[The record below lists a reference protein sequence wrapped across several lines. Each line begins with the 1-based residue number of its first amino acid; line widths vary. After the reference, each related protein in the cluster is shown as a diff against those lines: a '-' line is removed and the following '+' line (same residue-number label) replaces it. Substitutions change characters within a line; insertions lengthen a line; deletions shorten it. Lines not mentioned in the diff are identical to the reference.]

1 MSKRVA
7 VRIVLALG
15 IIFAA
20 VHWACAPRLDEPQ
33 VRTRLVGQLQL
44 SNDQLHVRS
53 ITRDPHPVATVDYGG
68 AVAKLR
74 FRYQDGVWVI
84 DAVEREGRW
93 DSADSALHVLAHE
106 LTVKARALQVA
117 EIMPRYARTLRLLT
131 GWATLL
137 TANCETGLPVSQAAL
152 LDLHSAGHRKLFE
165 NRGGE
170 YHNADL
176 FLRDAWWKMLH
187 VSYSPRRVDVQ
198 SSGAD
203 GRMDTPDDLKMTY
216 TVSHVRA
223 GVELCLPHYTVPVF
237 AAEALGRQDAPNAW
251 NCADLMFALKRSE
264 QLELIADQ
272 RQ

>member
-1 MSKRVA
+1 MAKHVA
-7 VRIVLALG
+7 VRSILALG

-20 VHWACAPRLDEPQ
+20 IHWACAPRLDEQQ
-33 VRTRLVGQLQL
+33 VRTRLVEQIQLR
-44 SNDQLHVRS
+44 SDQLRIRS
-53 ITRDPHPVATVDYGG
+53 ITRDAQPVASVDYGG

-74 FRYQDGVWVI
+74 FRYQNGVWVI

-93 DSADSALHVLAHE
+93 ESADSALGAFARE
-106 LTVKARALQVA
+106 LMEKARALQVA
-117 EIMPRYARTLRLLT
+117 EAMPRYARTLKLLT

-137 TANCETGLPVSQAAL
+137 TADCVSGLPASQSAL
-152 LDLHSAGHRKLFE
+152 LNLHAAGHRTLFE

-187 VSYSPRRVDVQ
+187 VSYSPTRVDVQ

-223 GVELCLPHYTVPVF
+223 GIELCMPHYTMPAS
-237 AAEALGRQDAPNAW
+237 AAEALGRKDAPAAW